1 MESFI
6 VRPHTKCTAFSRV
19 AGTPWIDLYLMIR
32 MYSYVPAM
40 APQSRRT
47 LFGDDVLR
55 GLDQTAHGEAD
66 VGGRLI
72 KPSQPNRAYPIA
84 LRHPFASDL

>member
-6 VRPHTKCTAFSRV
+6 VRPHTKRTAFSRV

-47 LFGDDVLR
+47 LFGDDVPR